1 VAWLTL
7 PQAADLSRRIK
18 AIFVACSVLL
28 SGAQPFAF
36 KRVRRM
42 DNVFSE
48 RLWHSLKYEYIV
60 CGERVVSA

>member
-18 AIFVACSVLL
+18 AILVACSVLL
-28 SGAQPFAF
+28 SGAQQFAF